1 MKIEEG
7 KPKLSLIYKSFI
19 DETAKVRMY
28 GLTKYP
34 DQENWR
40 TTLTSEHYDALL
52 RHVFAAKAFFL
63 KESRGEKLDQ
73 SSGLSHLAHAACN
86 IMFLIEE
93 EQTATTDIETETI
106 EEKVDRQEMIMLN
119 ETISGRTEEPK

>member
-7 KPKLSLIYKSFI
+7 KPKLSLIYKSFV

-40 TTLTSEHYDALL
+40 TTLISEHYDALL

-63 KESRGEKLDQ
+63 NESSGEELDI
-73 SSGLSHLAHAACN
+73 SSGLDHLAHAACN
-86 IMFLIEE
+86 IMFLIEKKKTDPEIIYAIGE
-93 EQTATTDIETETI
+93 E
-106 EEKVDRQEMIMLN
+106 N
-119 ETISGRTEEPK
+119 EIWSR

>member
-1 MKIEEG
+1 MKIDEG
-7 KPKLSLIYKSFI
+7 KPKLSLIYKSFV

-40 TTLTSEHYDALL
+40 TTKTEEHYDALL
-52 RHVFAAKAFFL
+52 RHVFAAKAHFL
-63 KESRGEKLDQ
+63 SE
-73 SSGLSHLAHAACN
+73 SSGEENDVSSDLDHLSHAACN

-93 EQTATTDIETETI
+93 KYTGKKKEKEVIKEAIVIKETE
-106 EEKVDRQEMIMLN
+106 EGEK
-119 ETISGRTEEPK
+119 K

>member
-1 MKIEEG
+1 MKFDEG

-19 DETAKVRMY
+19 DEIAKVRMY

-40 TTLTSEHYDALL
+40 TTPTSEHYDALL

-63 KESRGEKLDQ
+63 KESRGEKNDI

-93 EQTATTDIETETI
+93 EKTETTDIEMEAYHEENKKEKGET
-106 EEKVDRQEMIMLN
+106 K
-119 ETISGRTEEPK
+119 

>member
-93 EQTATTDIETETI
+93 EQTENTEIE
-106 EEKVDRQEMIMLN
+106 
-119 ETISGRTEEPK
+119 TEEPK

>member
-7 KPKLSLIYKSFI
+7 KPKLSLIYKSFM

-52 RHVFAAKAFFL
+52 RHVFAAKAYFL
-63 KESRGEKLDQ
+63 NETSGEKLDK

-93 EQTATTDIETETI
+93 DLRKNQDVLITPIVTI
-106 EEKVDRQEMIMLN
+106 
-119 ETISGRTEEPK
+119 TEEPK